1 MKNIIPS
8 LIFCL
13 GLLLALGI
21 WGKFVVDIAVDRA
34 VQKVI
39 APPLI
44 QAEDEILE
52 PEKQSLYAPE
62 QMPKPGGDWNQ
73 SWESTRD

>member
-13 GLLLALGI
+13 SLLLALGI

-34 VQKVI
+34 VQKVT
-39 APPLI
+39 APLM
-44 QAEDEILE
+44 QDEIPE
-52 PEKQSLYAPE
+52 PENPSLYAPE
-62 QMPKPGGDWNQ
+62 QMPEPGGDWDQ